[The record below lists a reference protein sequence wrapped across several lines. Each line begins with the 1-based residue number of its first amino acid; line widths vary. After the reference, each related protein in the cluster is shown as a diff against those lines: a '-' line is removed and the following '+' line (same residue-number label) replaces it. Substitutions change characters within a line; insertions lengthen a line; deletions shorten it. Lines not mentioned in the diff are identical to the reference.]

1 MCNSLLKCFRY
12 IFKYKCDTRRYGGFM
27 RKEDWERDRMGDWD
41 REWHERGHEWDGD
54 WKGGRKK
61 EMKGRKSMINS

>member
-1 MCNSLLKCFRY
+1 
-12 IFKYKCDTRRYGGFM
+12 M

-41 REWHERGHEWDGD
+41 REWYERGYEWDGD

-61 EMKGRKSMINS
+61 EMKGRKSMINL